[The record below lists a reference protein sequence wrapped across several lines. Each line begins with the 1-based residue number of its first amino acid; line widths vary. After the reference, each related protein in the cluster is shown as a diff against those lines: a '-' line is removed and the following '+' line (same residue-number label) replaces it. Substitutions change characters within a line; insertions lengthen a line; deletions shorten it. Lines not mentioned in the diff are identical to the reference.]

1 MKLSTLLEK
10 NTTRKM
16 QPKPKLIHAKVN
28 HLPFSLLN
36 FLSPNFLKPK
46 MTNAAGIKKVRPFPA
61 NVAIIPKIVLIGSP
75 A

>member
-1 MKLSTLLEK
+1 
-10 NTTRKM
+10 
-16 QPKPKLIHAKVN
+16 
-28 HLPFSLLN
+28 
-36 FLSPNFLKPK
+36 